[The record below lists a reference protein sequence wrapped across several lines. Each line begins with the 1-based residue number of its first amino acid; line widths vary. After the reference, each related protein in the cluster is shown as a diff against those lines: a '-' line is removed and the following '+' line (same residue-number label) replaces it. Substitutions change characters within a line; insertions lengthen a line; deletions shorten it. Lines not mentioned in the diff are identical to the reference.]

1 MTFESS
7 KNLSAVG
14 ALLIVI
20 GAVAGF
26 VISFSGILSL
36 IGIILVLIGVKG
48 LANFY
53 KEQGIFNNTLYSVI
67 TIVVGCV
74 VGVGVTAATAIATL
88 ADLGIN
94 WANIEDWAN
103 IGTDVA
109 TVFADFDLS
118 VIGAL
123 LGALLVGLVILW
135 VAFII
140 SMYFLRKSMN
150 QLSAKSGVSLFDT
163 AGLLVLIGAVIP
175 VIGLL
180 LIWIGFILATA
191 AFFQIKKSKLSQK
204 SELSNK
210 Q

>member
-26 VISFSGILSL
+26 VVSFSGILSL

-53 KEQGIFNNTLYSVI
+53 KEQGIFNNTLYSII

-74 VGVGVTAATAIATL
+74 AGVGVIAASAVAAL

-109 TVFADFDLS
+109 TVFADFDFG
-118 VIGAL
+118 VIAAL
-123 LGALLVGLVILW
+123 LGAIFVGLIILW

-150 QLSAKSGVSLFDT
+150 QLSAKSGVGLFGT
-163 AGLLVLIGAVIP
+163 AGLLMLIGAVIP
-175 VIGLL
+175 GIGLL
-180 LIWIGFILATA
+180 LIWIGFIIATA
-191 AFFQIKKSKLSQK
+191 AFFQMKK
-204 SELSNK
+204 E
-210 Q
+210 

>member
-20 GAVAGF
+20 GAVASL
-26 VISFSGILSL
+26 VLSLLGILSL

-53 KEQGIFNNTLYSVI
+53 KEQGMFSNTLYSVI
-67 TIVVGCV
+67 IIVVGCV
-74 VGVGVTAATAIATL
+74 VGVGVIAASTAAAL
-88 ADLGIN
+88 ADLGVN
-94 WANIEDWAN
+94 WAN

-109 TVFADFDLS
+109 TVFTDFYLS
-118 VIGAL
+118 AMAAL
-123 LGALLVGLVILW
+123 FGALLVGLVIFW
-135 VAFII
+135 VALII

-150 QLSAKSGVSLFDT
+150 QLSSKSGVSLFGT
-163 AGLLVLIGAVIP
+163 AGLLMLIGAVIP
-175 VIGLL
+175 IIGLL

-191 AFFQIKKSKLSQK
+191 AFFQMKK
-204 SELSNK
+204 E
-210 Q
+210 

>member
-7 KNLSAVG
+7 KYLSAVG

-36 IGIILVLIGVKG
+36 VGIILVLIGVKG

-53 KEQGIFNNTLYSVI
+53 KEQGIFNNTLYSII
-67 TIVVGCV
+67 TIVIGCV
-74 VGVGVTAATAIATL
+74 VSIGVIAASAVAAL
-88 ADLGIN
+88 ADLGVN

-109 TVFADFDLS
+109 NVFTDFDLG

-123 LGALLVGLVILW
+123 LGALLIGLVILW
-135 VAFII
+135 VVFII

-150 QLSAKSGVSLFDT
+150 QLSEKSGAGMFGT

-175 VIGLL
+175 GIGLL

-191 AFFQIKKSKLSQK
+191 AFFQMKK
-204 SELSNK
+204 E
-210 Q
+210 

>member
-7 KNLSAVG
+7 KYFSAVG

-20 GAVAGF
+20 GAVVGF

-36 IGIILVLIGVKG
+36 VGIILVLIGVKG

-53 KEQGIFNNTLYSVI
+53 KEQGIFNNTLYSMI

-74 VGVGVTAATAIATL
+74 VSVGVIAASAVAAL
-88 ADLGIN
+88 ADLGVN
-94 WANIEDWAN
+94 WADLEDWAN

-109 TVFADFDLS
+109 NVVADFDLS

-123 LGALLVGLVILW
+123 LGALLIGLVILW
-135 VAFII
+135 VAFIV

-150 QLSAKSGVSLFDT
+150 QLSEKSGVGMFGT

-175 VIGLL
+175 GVGLL

-191 AFFQIKKSKLSQK
+191 AFFQMR
-204 SELSNK
+204 EE
-210 Q
+210 

>member
-7 KNLSAVG
+7 KYFSAVG

-20 GAVAGF
+20 GAVVGF

-36 IGIILVLIGVKG
+36 VGIILVLIGVKG

-74 VGVGVTAATAIATL
+74 VSVGVIAASAVAAL
-88 ADLGIN
+88 ADLGVN
-94 WANIEDWAN
+94 WANLEDWAN

-109 TVFADFDLS
+109 NVVADFDLS

-123 LGALLVGLVILW
+123 LGALLIGLVILW
-135 VAFII
+135 VAFIV

-150 QLSAKSGVSLFDT
+150 QLSEKSGVGMFGT

-175 VIGLL
+175 GVGLL

-191 AFFQIKKSKLSQK
+191 AFFQMR
-204 SELSNK
+204 EE
-210 Q
+210 

>member
-7 KNLSAVG
+7 KYLSAVG

-36 IGIILVLIGVKG
+36 VGILLVLIGVKG

-53 KEQGIFNNTLYSVI
+53 KEQGIFNNTLYSMI

-74 VGVGVTAATAIATL
+74 VSIGVIAASAVAAL

-94 WANIEDWAN
+94 WANIEDWVN

-109 TVFADFDLS
+109 NVFTDFDLS

-123 LGALLVGLVILW
+123 LGALLIGLVILW

-150 QLSAKSGVSLFDT
+150 QLSEKSGVGLFGT

-191 AFFQIKKSKLSQK
+191 AFFQMKK
-204 SELSNK
+204 E
-210 Q
+210 

>member
-7 KNLSAVG
+7 KYLSAVG
-14 ALLIVI
+14 ALLIVV
-20 GAVAGF
+20 GAVGGF

-36 IGIILVLIGVKG
+36 VGIILVLIGVKG

-53 KEQGIFNNTLYSVI
+53 KEQGIFNNTLYSMI

-74 VGVGVTAATAIATL
+74 VSIGVIAASAVAALT
-88 ADLGIN
+88 DLGIN

-109 TVFADFDLS
+109 NVFTDFDLS

-123 LGALLVGLVILW
+123 LGALLIGLVILW

-140 SMYFLRKSMN
+140 SMYFLRKSMT
-150 QLSAKSGVSLFDT
+150 QLSEKSGVGLFGT

-175 VIGLL
+175 GIGLL

-191 AFFQIKKSKLSQK
+191 AFFQMKK
-204 SELSNK
+204 E
-210 Q
+210 

>member
-7 KNLSAVG
+7 KYLSAVG

-36 IGIILVLIGVKG
+36 VGILLVLIGVKG

-53 KEQGIFNNTLYSVI
+53 KEQGIFNNTLYSMI

-74 VGVGVTAATAIATL
+74 VSIGVIAASAVAAL

-109 TVFADFDLS
+109 NVLTDFDLS

-123 LGALLVGLVILW
+123 VGALLIGLVILW

-150 QLSAKSGVSLFDT
+150 QLSEKSGVGLFGT

-191 AFFQIKKSKLSQK
+191 AFFQMKK
-204 SELSNK
+204 E
-210 Q
+210 

>member
-7 KNLSAVG
+7 KNFSAVG

-26 VISFSGILSL
+26 AISFSGILSL
-36 IGIILVLIGVKG
+36 IGIILVLIGLKG

-53 KEQGIFNNTLYSVI
+53 KEQGIFNNALYSII
-67 TIVVGCV
+67 TAIVGCV
-74 VGVGVTAATAIATL
+74 VGVGVIAVSAVAAL
-88 ADLGIN
+88 ADLGVN
-94 WANIEDWAN
+94 LANIEDWAN

-118 VIGAL
+118 AIATL
-123 LGALLVGLVILW
+123 LGALLIGLIILW

-140 SMYFLRKSMN
+140 SMYFLRKSMD
-150 QLSAKSGVSLFDT
+150 QLSTKSGVGLFGT
-163 AGLLVLIGAVIP
+163 AGILVLIGAVIP

-180 LIWIGFILATA
+180 LIWIGFIVATA
-191 AFFQIKKSKLSQK
+191 AFFQMRKG
-204 SELSNK
+204 
-210 Q
+210 

>member
-20 GAVAGF
+20 GAVAGS
-26 VISFSGILSL
+26 VISFSGLLSL

-74 VGVGVTAATAIATL
+74 VGVGVIAVSAVAAL
-88 ADLGIN
+88 ADLGVN
-94 WANIEDWAN
+94 LTNIEDWAN

-109 TVFADFDLS
+109 TFFADFDLS
-118 VIGAL
+118 AIATL
-123 LGALLVGLVILW
+123 LGALLIGLIILW

-150 QLSAKSGVSLFDT
+150 QLSAKSGVGLFGT

-175 VIGLL
+175 IIGLL
-180 LIWIGFILATA
+180 LIWIGFIVATA
-191 AFFQIKKSKLSQK
+191 AFFQMKK
-204 SELSNK
+204 E
-210 Q
+210 

>member
-26 VISFSGILSL
+26 AVSFSGIVSL
-36 IGIILVLIGVKG
+36 IGIILLLVGVKG

-53 KEQGIFNNTLYSVI
+53 KEQGIFNNTLYSII
-67 TIVVGCV
+67 TVVVGCV
-74 VGVGVTAATAIATL
+74 AGVGVIAASAVAAL

-109 TVFADFDLS
+109 TVFADFDFS
-118 VIGAL
+118 VIATL
-123 LGALLVGLVILW
+123 LGALFVGLIILW
-135 VAFII
+135 VTFII

-150 QLSAKSGVSLFDT
+150 QLSTKSGVGLFGT

-175 VIGLL
+175 AIGLL
-180 LIWIGFILATA
+180 LIWIGFILSTA
-191 AFFQIKKSKLSQK
+191 AFFQMKK
-204 SELSNK
+204 E
-210 Q
+210 

>member
-36 IGIILVLIGVKG
+36 IGIILMLIGVKG

-67 TIVVGCV
+67 TVVVGCV